1 MSQIIYFDCFSG
13 ISGDM
18 TLGAL
23 LDLGLSLEDLRTE
36 LAKLQIAD
44 WQIASRQEVRGY
56 IAGTRALVTAPEQ
69 EQHRHLSDVRA
80 IIEASTLSE
89 RVKHQSLHVFTL
101 LAEAEGRVHGYPA
114 EEVHFHEVGALDAI
128 VDIVGV
134 VVGLE
139 LLGVERVFAS
149 PLPLGAG
156 WTRAAHGWLPL
167 PAPAVLN
174 LLSAAGAPVTPDMTP
189 AELVTPT
196 GAALLAA
203 LAEFRRPPLRLS
215 RVGYGLG
222 KRELERPNVLRCWLG
237 ELLDEPQSH
246 AHTHHHEHTHTHKY
260 KPLS

>member
-1 MSQIIYFDCFSG
+1 MSQAIYFDCFSG

-23 LDLGLSLEDLRTE
+23 LDLGLSLDSLHAELR
-36 LAKLQIAD
+36 KLNVSGWNITSQ
-44 WQIASRQEVRGY
+44 REVRGY
-56 IAGTRALVTAPEQ
+56 ISGTRALVDAPEQ

-80 IIEASTLSE
+80 IINGSGLSE
-89 RVKHQSLHVFTL
+89 RVKRQSLQVFTL
-101 LAEAEGRVHGYPA
+101 LAEAEGQVHGYSP

-139 LLGVERVFAS
+139 LLGVEQVFS
-149 PLPLGAG
+149 GPLPLGTG

-174 LLSAAGAPVTPDMTP
+174 LLASAGAPTTTDMTP

-196 GAALLAA
+196 GAALLAT
-203 LAEFRRPPLRLS
+203 LAEFRRPPLRLA

-237 ELLDEPQSH
+237 TPLEDLHSDGNH
-246 AHTHHHEHTHTHKY
+246 KHTHEH
-260 KPLS
+260 